1 MSKPGV
7 STDKLVAARCV
18 LLDALQALQPHLDA
32 VILVGAQAIYLHTL
46 ASDLITALNREEHR

>member
-1 MSKPGV
+1 V